1 MFIFFHGAAT
11 LIVPRPCHCRSIRFT
26 LRHATL
32 SRTLDKWS
40 ARRRDLYLTTHST
53 HMRRTSMSPAGFEHA
68 VPTSERPQT
77 RALDHATYLC
87 IYLAKLVR
95 GHIFVKSNLQVLVVT

>member
-1 MFIFFHGAAT
+1 
-11 LIVPRPCHCRSIRFT
+11 
-26 LRHATL
+26 
-32 SRTLDKWS
+32 
-40 ARRRDLYLTTHST
+40 
-53 HMRRTSMSPAGFEHA
+53 MSPAGFEHA